1 MMTASPGWSV
11 NFSRCRACCKSSR
24 GDLVAVGQHLR
35 ALQRRDVD
43 QDATGHQR
51 ADVLDAQLAEAR
63 ARRNLRKAETVVE
76 PIPDRLMAEPVE
88 LRPDLPQLG
97 EDDLFVAAAMI
108 EARIDVGAFGEKV
121 EAPSGKEGHGRR
133 QHVAEL
139 EDLASLD
146 QSCCAHDGVRT
157 HVVARAALVLRPPF
171 RRTARGF
178 GRRLPR
184 LCGSRARSAGPGP
197 RRRAKK
203 YASTSSEL
211 IGTLRPCVEQ
221 SVSYGSGA
229 PA

>member
-1 MMTASPGWSV
+1 MQGLLQIL
-11 NFSRCRACCKSSR
+11 R
-24 GDLVAVGQHLR
+24 GDLVAVGQHLG

-108 EARIDVGAFGEKV
+108 QARIDDGAFGQEI
-121 EAPSGKEGHGRR
+121 EAPPWKEGHGRR

-139 EDLASLD
+139 EDLAGLD
-146 QSCCAHDGVRT
+146 QAGRADDGVRT
-157 HVVARAALVLRPPF
+157 HVIAE
-171 RRTARGF
+171 
-178 GRRLPR
+178 PR
-184 LCGSRARSAGPGP
+184 
-197 RRRAKK
+197 
-203 YASTSSEL
+203 SS
-211 IGTLRPCVEQ
+211 
-221 SVSYGSGA
+221 
-229 PA
+229 